1 MLLERNCS
9 KLQTFELIFSG
20 DYFDALPIF
29 IELQSSFSTTFWLE
43 RNVQLEHRDETRHL
57 LVRFKV

>member
-1 MLLERNCS
+1 MLLARNCS
-9 KLQTFELIFSG
+9 KLQKFELMFFG

-29 IELQSSFSTTFWLE
+29 IEIQSSFSTTFWIE
-43 RNVQLEHRDETRHL
+43 RNVQLEHSEETRHL